1 MSELIQKI
9 DEIVPSGYNKR
20 HSFFQLQYYVIG
32 KEPTIQAK
40 VQKCKDELF
49 SRKCDMEATM
59 NEIEECY
66 DLLRLQEL
74 QIEDIK
80 KSREELDEIGE
91 IQIRQIR
98 RKMKVMHDRVQR
110 LKGNL
115 QAKED
120 ESNFIIGLFQKLC
133 DMEEPKDWDSLEVQ
147 VEYQNARLTRELEAK
162 LLLGQIPDAEMFK
175 TIMALP
181 DGMPVKTVTQQLIEA
196 SKEKVQKTGAIVQKK
211 DK

>member
-20 HSFFQLQYYVIG
+20 HSFFQLQYYVVG

-40 VQKCKDELF
+40 MQKCKDELF
-49 SRKCDMEATM
+49 SRKCDMEGTM

-66 DLLRLQEL
+66 DLLRLQEI
-74 QIEDIK
+74 QIDEFK
-80 KSREELDEIGE
+80 KAREELDEVGE

-98 RKMKVMHDRVQR
+98 RKMKAMQDRVQR

-120 ESNFIIGLFQKLC
+120 EANFIIGLFQKLC
-133 DMEEPKDWDSLEVQ
+133 EMEEPKDWNSLEVQ
-147 VEYQNARLTRELEAK
+147 AEYQNARLTRELEAR
-162 LLLGQIPDAEMFK
+162 LLLGQTPDVEIFK

-181 DGMPVKTVTQQLIEA
+181 DGMPAKTVTQQLIEA
-196 SKEKVQKTGAIVQKK
+196 GKEKVQKTGAIERKK